1 MPLLRITCDDQGPRL
16 HGTAALIPALRHGL
30 AADPGPV
37 TVMIHGF
44 RYAPGHTISCPHRS
58 LLAAGPVSSAR
69 IRSWPRRLGL
79 RGQHGEGLGLAFGWN
94 ARGTIWQAHARAA
107 RAGQGLAALTD
118 LIHRIDPA
126 RPVNVVAHSLGG
138 RVTLQALAAG
148 ARLDRVVLLTGAEF
162 ASTAQEALQTP
173 AGRQARILN
182 VTSRE
187 NDLFDF
193 ALECLVKP
201 PVAGDRMLG
210 HGKLDLPNVATLQL
224 DHADTLKR
232 LRAAGYPI
240 AGPTRR
246 VCHWS
251 PYLRAGVFPLYR
263 AVLSGALSIQQLR
276 ALLPEEPS
284 PRWSRLLPQR
294 PRVMLPTQPAR

>member
-44 RYAPGHTISCPHRS
+44 RYAPGHMISCPHRS

-107 RAGQGLAALTD
+107 HAGRGLAALVD

-126 RPVNVVAHSLGG
+126 RPVNVVAHSLGA
-138 RVTLQALAAG
+138 RVALRALA
-148 ARLDRVVLLTGAEF
+148 LDAPVSRMVLLAGAEF
-162 ASTAQEALQTP
+162 ASTTRAALRTQAGQQAQV
-173 AGRQARILN
+173 LN

-193 ALECLVKP
+193 AMECLVRP
-201 PVAGDRMLG
+201 PEAGDRMLG
-210 HGKLDLPNVATLQL
+210 HGQLALPNVATLQL
-224 DHADTLKR
+224 DHTETLAR
-232 LRAAGYPI
+232 LRKAGFPI
-240 AGPTRR
+240 AEPTRR

-263 AVLSGALSIQQLR
+263 AVLSGSLSLPHLR
-276 ALLPEEPS
+276 ALLPDEPS
-284 PRWSRLLPQR
+284 PRWSRLLPPR
-294 PRVMLPTQPAR
+294 PRAPLPALPAR